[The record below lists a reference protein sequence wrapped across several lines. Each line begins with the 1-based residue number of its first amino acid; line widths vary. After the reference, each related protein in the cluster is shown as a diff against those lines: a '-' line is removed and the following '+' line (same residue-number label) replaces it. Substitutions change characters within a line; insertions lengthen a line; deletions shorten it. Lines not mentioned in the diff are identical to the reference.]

1 MVTVPRLTEQ
11 TVAPRASGVPFQDP
25 SAPSAAFGT
34 PIADAAGQQLSEFSG
49 MLAEAQDRIH
59 RRQAA
64 VNRAKIR
71 GEIREQMQADFTA
84 EMTAGT
90 AFGAPNALE
99 AYSAIQRERVES
111 AVAEHASQYGEESAL
126 MLREAF
132 ESDLSNLVMSGA
144 QAGVEAGKAAISR
157 EIDVFVRRQGAMA
170 FADPGSLMDRFADID
185 QEILTQ
191 YGDALTP
198 EEEMSIIENARAT
211 VVESAANHFIVR
223 GDFNSAEAVLN
234 NPVAVDN
241 LSADR
246 GRNIRS
252 TIANGRHQAAIR
264 AAQRPRA
271 PTTVEVAMAA
281 ARGEEWALQ
290 TWEVMNPTEE
300 PDDQTSIP
308 TNLAL
313 LRGQLGVTTGHR
325 LVDDMTP
332 EEAQNFYLSATDNQA
347 AQQIDPLMMLMA
359 AQNPEL
365 ASMVQA
371 GESLEDRRER
381 IFGTGGESAAQQL
394 GPVAPPVAGESQPQQ
409 QQQEATEP
417 EAPAPE
423 VAPDIQAMSD
433 AEIQQF
439 ILEMDV
445 NGLPQSEVE
454 ALLRELERRGLNE

>member
-34 PIADAAGQQLSEFSG
+34 PITDVAGQQLSEFSG
-49 MLAEAQDRIH
+49 MMAEAQDRIH

-71 GEIREQMQADFTA
+71 GETREQMQADFTA

-90 AFGAPNALE
+90 AFGAPNTLE
-99 AYSAIQRERVES
+99 AYSNLQRERVEE
-111 AVAEHASQYGEESAL
+111 AVAQHASQYGEESAL

-157 EIDVFVRRQGAMA
+157 EIDVFARRQGAMA

-198 EEEMSIIENARAT
+198 EEEISIIENARAT
-211 VVESAANHFIVR
+211 VVESAANHFVVK

-246 GRNIRS
+246 ARSIRS

-264 AAQRPRA
+264 SAASRRA
-271 PTTVEVAMAA
+271 PTTVEVAMAV
-281 ARGEEWALQ
+281 ARGEDWALK

-313 LRGQLGVTTGHR
+313 LRGQQGVETGHR
-325 LVDDMTP
+325 LVDRMTQ
-332 EEAQNFYLSATDNQA
+332 EEAQNFYLSATDNQS
-347 AQQIDPLMMLMA
+347 AQQLDPLMMLMA

-365 ASMVQA
+365 ASMVQS
-371 GESLEDRRER
+371 GEGMDDRRER
-381 IFGTGGESAAQQL
+381 IFGAGRESAAQQL
-394 GPVAPPVAGESQPQQ
+394 GPVAPPVAGDEPRQQTQP
-409 QQQEATEP
+409 TTPEP

-445 NGLPQSEVE
+445 NGMSQTEIG